1 MAKNPL
7 TNAGDAG
14 SIPGL
19 GRSPGKGN
27 GNPLQYSCLENSMD
41 RGAWS
46 VTVHEVARESD
57 MTQGLNNN
65 NTKGQLIVILILWT
79 FFALAKQ
86 GLLIRFD

>member
-1 MAKNPL
+1 
-7 TNAGDAG
+7 
-14 SIPGL
+14 
-19 GRSPGKGN
+19 
-27 GNPLQYSCLENSMD
+27 MD